1 MFIIQKNSGDFYI
14 NGMVRGEGIQRYS
27 AERPTMPGSQVI
39 ELYYI
44 TPEFFKALG
53 SKKQN
58 NKKHRKQKTLC
69 YLAMFLDIN

>member
-27 AERPTMPGSQVI
+27 AERPTMPGCQVI

-53 SKKQN
+53 GKKSKQ
-58 NKKHRKQKTLC
+58 QKTQETENPLLPGHVLR
-69 YLAMFLDIN
+69 Y